1 MPRGRFREFDG
12 ALGGPN
18 CSRDA
23 RQCDSSI
30 DQHLDPIARAGR
42 EPMRSDVRRT
52 RIQGGLPAD
61 PSQATAMMS
70 SHRALDR
77 VPEGR
82 VDTSERVRET
92 RR

>member
-1 MPRGRFREFDG
+1 
-12 ALGGPN
+12 
-18 CSRDA
+18 
-23 RQCDSSI
+23 
-30 DQHLDPIARAGR
+30 
-42 EPMRSDVRRT
+42 MRSDVRRT

-77 VPEGR
+77 VPKGR
-82 VDTSERVRET
+82 VDTSERVREA